1 MQMTEIHHS
10 TAERDIDLPVTIRH
24 LYISAGHN
32 FFGHHGQE
40 PGTSPNL
47 EVSEIECVA
56 GRGIVGD
63 RFLDYREDYKGQIT
77 FFSFEVLQDVCSRL
91 GVRDASPS
99 AVRRNVITQ
108 GIDLNQ
114 LIGERFSIQGLL
126 FEGVCEC
133 KPCYWMDRAIAPG
146 AEDLLQGRGGLRAR
160 ILTSGT
166 LRVMAL

>member
-1 MQMTEIHHS
+1 MDH
-10 TAERDIDLPVTIRH
+10 AVTIRH

-40 PGTSPNL
+40 PGISPNL
-47 EVSEIECVA
+47 EVPEIECVA

-63 RFLDYREDYKGQIT
+63 RFLDYRDDYKGQIT
-77 FFSFEVLQDVCSRL
+77 FFSLEVFQDICGRL
-91 GVRDASPS
+91 GARGASPS

-108 GIDLNQ
+108 GVDLNQ
-114 LIGERFSIQGLL
+114 LIGERFSIQGIC
-126 FEGVCEC
+126 FQGVCEC

-146 AEDLLQGRGGLRAR
+146 AEDQLQGRGGLRAR

-166 LRVMAL
+166 LRVTTF